1 MKLRWIT
8 IFLFLALAGCQVF
21 QVRGTETTS
30 LPGWRSLV
38 SDLLVEDDA
47 LPKGWARIRD
57 LPQGSLTDQTINHV
71 YRSWWDETRGDGK
84 GDQAIWRAYTIE
96 DAKERY
102 TELRQQSM
110 FRADF
115 TPSPGDLY
123 VAFKSPPEIDFHSEI
138 ADEFFLACGWLYEAQ
153 CHVISRYRNYVTFLS
168 LDLES
173 EYQGNI
179 TVGLTYSEIELV
191 MRAMDAK
198 FVEFL
203 RSFPLETSTP

>member
-1 MKLRWIT
+1 MKPRWIT
-8 IFLFLALAGCQVF
+8 TILFLALAGCQVF
-21 QVRGTETTS
+21 QVRGTGAAS

-47 LPKGWARIRD
+47 LPNDWTRIRD

-71 YRSWWDETRGDGK
+71 YRSWWGETRGDGK
-84 GDQAIWRAYTIE
+84 VDQAIWRAYTIE
-96 DAKERY
+96 DAKAQY
-102 TELRQQSM
+102 IELRQQSM
-110 FRADF
+110 FRPDF
-115 TPSPGDLY
+115 TPAPGDLY
-123 VAFKSPPEIDFHSEI
+123 IAFKSPPEIGFHSEI

-173 EYQGNI
+173 EYKGHT

-191 MRAMDAK
+191 VRAMDTK
-198 FVEFL
+198 FAEFL
-203 RSFPLETSTP
+203 SEYPLATPTP